1 MTDSLIH
8 LRVPVATKAR
18 WVRASRAASLRLT
31 DWIVNAVEAYMQSQ
45 ITAAVIPD
53 GVQFSDLRLARD
65 PDGMVSFDWS
75 VIDRICAASGLSPSL
90 LRDGPEDNAA
100 SLIVAW
106 YNAHRAGGGAPD
118 PIAEDLIAEV
128 RIEDEHGG
136 GFSHTPG
143 RA

>member
-8 LRVPVATKAR
+8 LRVPAATKAR

-31 DWIVNAVEAYMQSQ
+31 DWIVNAVEANMQ
-45 ITAAVIPD
+45 
-53 GVQFSDLRLARD
+53 L
-65 PDGMVSFDWS
+65 VSFDWS